1 MTVKHELKSWKQN
14 EMSTTELPYMGKQLL
29 IKIYSIYHSEV
40 GGIRPTYQSTHPHSL
55 INGLLF
61 IIEIHAAKILE
72 HYFSSNWGWVL
83 RIFTLR
89 IYFKLSIELPKNP
102 LFLLSYIITSLG
114 FLPLTSLEYHSCD
127 QSVSLNILWKYKGLG
142 LWTGRKQR
150 RPTTNATIIVIP
162 LWVEI
167 YYCCCLIIM
176 YIGLLS
182 THFLSQRSWESSV
195 WAKGSL
201 ALSTA
206 DL

>member
-1 MTVKHELKSWKQN
+1 
-14 EMSTTELPYMGKQLL
+14 MGKQFL

-114 FLPLTSLEYHSCD
+114 FLPLLGVPFLWSVRLIKHIMKIKSLKDREKAQYEPKALWLWALQIFSCCISNLSIWTD
-127 QSVSLNILWKYKGLG
+127 DIINIK
-142 LWTGRKQR
+142 
-150 RPTTNATIIVIP
+150 
-162 LWVEI
+162 
-167 YYCCCLIIM
+167 
-176 YIGLLS
+176 
-182 THFLSQRSWESSV
+182 
-195 WAKGSL
+195 
-201 ALSTA
+201 
-206 DL
+206 